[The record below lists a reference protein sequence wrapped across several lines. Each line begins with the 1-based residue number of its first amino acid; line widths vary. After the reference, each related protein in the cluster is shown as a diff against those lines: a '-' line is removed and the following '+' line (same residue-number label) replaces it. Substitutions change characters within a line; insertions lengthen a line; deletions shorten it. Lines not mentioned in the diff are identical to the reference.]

1 MLYLEIDF
9 NEALVGM
16 LLHISNERA
25 YLGWVSI
32 HTLNPYI
39 HKYKNKQGPMCK
51 YMQTNNMIFSIG
63 EISHIFNPKF

>member
-1 MLYLEIDF
+1 MPYLEIDF

-39 HKYKNKQGPMCK
+39 HKYKNKQGPTCK
-51 YMQTNNMIFSIG
+51 YMRTNKMVFSIS
-63 EISHIFNPKF
+63 EILHIFNPKF